1 MQTWTKSFIF
11 SWLPL
16 IVYCL
21 LIYIQSAHPSPEE
34 LPSFKFMDK
43 MLHFVA
49 YGAMGILFYRAYQTL
64 QIRNQRQWLVFLSI
78 VSASLYGISDEIH
91 QYFVPARHASFSDVI
106 ADILGAVCGV
116 YLYHVWEGGKEKSRV
131 ALSEVR
137 GKKGRFLSLN
147 NRPRPRNRII

>member
-1 MQTWTKSFIF
+1 MHTKTKNFLIC
-11 SWLPL
+11 WLPL

-49 YGAMGILFYRAYQTL
+49 YGVMGILFYRAYQTL

-78 VSASLYGISDEIH
+78 VSASLYGITDEIH

-116 YLYHVWEGGKEKSRV
+116 YLYHVWT
-131 ALSEVR
+131 
-137 GKKGRFLSLN
+137 GRKQSSGQV
-147 NRPRPRNRII
+147 

>member
-1 MQTWTKSFIF
+1 MNIISC
-11 SWLPL
+11 WLPL

-49 YGAMGILFYRAYQTL
+49 YGVMGILFYRAYQTL

-116 YLYHVWEGGKEKSRV
+116 YLYHVWEGRKQSSG
-131 ALSEVR
+131 
-137 GKKGRFLSLN
+137 
-147 NRPRPRNRII
+147 

>member
-116 YLYHVWEGGKEKSRV
+116 YLYHVREGRKQPFG
-131 ALSEVR
+131 
-137 GKKGRFLSLN
+137 
-147 NRPRPRNRII
+147 

>member
-116 YLYHVWEGGKEKSRV
+116 YL
-131 ALSEVR
+131 
-137 GKKGRFLSLN
+137 
-147 NRPRPRNRII
+147 